1 MNPAMDAPF
10 AALRLGSRDV
20 RTKRTPDGTLF
31 LEAAEPLGAFPVK
44 MTDRLH
50 ASARTAP
57 ERAFLRTRDGTG
69 GWRTV
74 TYGEAGRA
82 TAAIGQALLDRR
94 LSAERPV
101 AILSGNTPEHAL
113 LMLACTEVGIP
124 AAPINPTLLQYRDAG
139 PRLAGLLAMLT
150 PGLVLVDDPDQAGR
164 ILPHLPDGAELVV
177 AAGAEAPSHTGFRS
191 LLETRATGDVSRAA
205 AAVTSDAVAKLLFT
219 SGSTGSPKAVAITNR
234 MWCAN
239 QQMLLQALPFL
250 ADRPLVLLDWLPW
263 HHASGAN
270 VILGLVLHLG
280 GTLHVDDGRPVPSGI
295 ERTVR
300 NLRDVAP
307 SAYFSVPRGFAELM
321 PHLES
326 DPELARRFFGS
337 VSMLF
342 YSGAGMPGE
351 LERRIQTTATAA
363 TGLRVPILS
372 AYGATETA
380 PFALVQNWPSDRTG
394 LAGLPLPGVDLK
406 LVPKGD
412 KYEAR
417 VRGPTVTP
425 GYWRAPELT
434 AALFDEEGFL
444 CLGDTLSMVDPER
457 PDAGLAFEGRIAE
470 DFKLT
475 SGTWVNVGG
484 LRDAFLREAGL
495 LVADVVITG
504 EGRDMPCA
512 LVFLSPMDC
521 ARHLGLHAIDPE
533 TLERD
538 PIVRGIIT
546 DALDVLARRAPAS
559 STHIA
564 RAILI
569 GSLPTAAR
577 GEITDKGSISQKG
590 VLRAPARLIDTL
602 YGPPAASMLVAG
614 KTEAT
619 GAKNSIG

>member
-1 MNPAMDAPF
+1 MA
-10 AALRLGSRDV
+10 S
-20 RTKRTPDGTLF
+20 
-31 LEAAEPLGAFPVK
+31 AEPLGPFPLK

-50 ASARTAP
+50 ETARISP
-57 ERAFLRTRDGTG
+57 ERPFLKTRDPAG
-69 GWRTV
+69 GWRSV
-74 TYGEAGRA
+74 TYGEAQRA
-82 TAAIGQALLDRR
+82 MAAVGQALLDRG
-94 LSAERPV
+94 LGPERPV

-113 LMLACTEVGIP
+113 LMLACTEVGVP
-124 AAPINPTLLQYRDAG
+124 AAPVNPALLHYRDAG
-139 PRLAGLLAMLT
+139 PRLSGLLALLS
-150 PGLVLVDDPDQAGR
+150 PGLVLVDDPDQAER
-164 ILPHLPDGAELVV
+164 ILPHLPDGADLVV
-177 AAGAEAPSHTGFRS
+177 AKGAEATAHTGFS
-191 LLETRATGDVSRAA
+191 ALLETRATAEVARAA
-205 AAVTSDAVAKLLFT
+205 AAVTPDAVAKLLFT
-219 SGSTGSPKAVAITNR
+219 SGSTGSPKAVVVTNR

-250 ADRPLVLLDWLPW
+250 ADRPLELLDWLPW

-270 VILGLVLHLG
+270 VILGLVLQLG
-280 GTLHVDDGRPVPSGI
+280 GTLYVDDGRPVPGGI
-295 ERTVR
+295 DRTVR

-321 PHLES
+321 PHLEA
-326 DPELARRFFGS
+326 DPGLARRFFGS

-351 LERRIQTTATAA
+351 LERRIQRTAVAA

-380 PFALVQNWPSDRTG
+380 PFALVQNWPANRTG

-417 VRGPTVTP
+417 VRGPIVTP
-425 GYWRAPELT
+425 GYWRAPEMS
-434 AALFDEEGFL
+434 AALFDEEGYL
-444 CLGDTLSMVDPER
+444 CLGDTLSMVDPQR

-504 EGRDMPCA
+504 EGRDMPGA
-512 LVFLSPMDC
+512 LVFLSPVDC
-521 ARHLGLHAIDPE
+521 ARHLGVDAIDAQA
-533 TLERD
+533 LERH
-538 PIVRGIIT
+538 PAIRAIVAEAL
-546 DALDVLARRAPAS
+546 DALAQRAPAS

-564 RAILI
+564 RALLI
-569 GSLPTAAR
+569 GSPPSAAQ

-590 VLRAPARLIDTL
+590 VLRARAPLIEML
-602 YGPPAASMLVAG
+602 YGPPASPILQAG
-614 KTEAT
+614 KTQTEDIQ
-619 GAKNSIG
+619 NSVG